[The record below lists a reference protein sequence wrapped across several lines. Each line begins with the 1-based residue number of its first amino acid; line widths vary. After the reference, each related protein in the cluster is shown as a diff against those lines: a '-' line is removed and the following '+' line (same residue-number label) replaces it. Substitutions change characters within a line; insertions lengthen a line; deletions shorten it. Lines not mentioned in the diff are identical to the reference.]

1 MWYAIIKVI
10 NFRKNLHNGIIQLW
24 HIWENTVSVQLNST
38 FNAFSANHIYSD
50 HISELIY
57 SFLKDL
63 DAMLDFFF
71 FEALE
76 QLFVLLPVLL
86 VSLL

>member
-10 NFRKNLHNGIIQLW
+10 NFRKILHNEIIQLW

-50 HISELIY
+50 HISELIH

-63 DAMLDFFF
+63 DDMLDLFV
-71 FEALE
+71 EALE

>member
-50 HISELIY
+50 HISKLIY

-63 DAMLDFFF
+63 DAMLDLFV
-71 FEALE
+71 EALE

-86 VSLL
+86 ASLL